1 MKFFKPKFW
10 DKNEISLFSILL
22 FPFTLLIKLLSF
34 FKQSI
39 TKTQKCSI
47 PIICVGNIYL
57 GGTGKTPL
65 CIEIFCILK
74 NLNKNPV
81 FIRKKYISYQD
92 ETNLQ
97 KQVGSIYESKKRIDA
112 LKEAVHNRADVAI
125 LDDGF
130 QDFSINKDLSIV
142 CFNEKQWIGN
152 GFVIPSGPLREEL
165 SALNRA
171 ECVIIN
177 GKKNT
182 NIENR
187 VLEKNKTIKIF
198 YIKYIAQNISE
209 FENEKVIVFAGI
221 GNPNNFFD
229 LLKDNN
235 INVLEEISFPDHHN
249 YSNKELE
256 NLINKAKEK
265 NATLLTTEK
274 DFFRIDENYRTNIKY
289 LKIKTEIE
297 NKKQFIEEIKKVI

>member
-10 DKNEISLFSILL
+10 DRNKISFFSILL
-22 FPFTLLIKLLSF
+22 FPITLLIKLLSF
-34 FKQSI
+34 VKKI
-39 TKTQKCSI
+39 TTRTRKFSI
-47 PIICVGNIYL
+47 PIICVGNVYL

-65 CIEIFCILK
+65 CIEIFIILK

-81 FIRKKYISYQD
+81 FIRKKYSSFQD

-97 KQVGSIYESKKRIDA
+97 KQVGPLYESKKRIDA
-112 LKEAVHNRADVAI
+112 LKKAIHNKADIAI

-130 QDFSINKDLSIV
+130 QDFSIKKDLSIV

-152 GFVIPSGPLREEL
+152 GLVIPSGPLREDL

-171 ECVIIN
+171 NWVVIN

-182 NIENR
+182 NIENEI
-187 VLEKNKTIKIF
+187 LKKYKTIKIF
-198 YIKYIAQNISE
+198 YTKYKAQNINE
-209 FENEKVIVFAGI
+209 FKNEKVVCFAGI
-221 GNPNNFFD
+221 ANPDSFFN

-235 INVLEEISFPDHHN
+235 INILEKISFPDHYN
-249 YSNKELE
+249 YSDNELE
-256 NLINKAKEK
+256 NLVNKAKEN

-274 DFFRIDENYRTNIKY
+274 DFFRIEENHRKNIKH
-289 LKIKTEIE
+289 LKIKVEIE
-297 NKKQFIEEIKKVI
+297 NKKQFIEEINKII

>member
-10 DKNEISLFSILL
+10 DKNEISFFSILL
-22 FPFTLLIKLLSF
+22 FPIALLIKLLSF
-34 FKQSI
+34 FKRSLI
-39 TKTQKCSI
+39 KTHTSSI

-65 CIEIFCILK
+65 CIEIFFFLK

-81 FIRKKYISYQD
+81 FIRKKYNSFQD

-97 KQVGSIYESKKRIDA
+97 KQVGPVYESAKRINA
-112 LKEAVHNRADVAI
+112 LKEAIHNKADVAI

-130 QDFSINKDLSIV
+130 QDFSINKNLSIV

-152 GFVIPSGPLREEL
+152 GLVIPSGPLREDL

-171 ECVIIN
+171 DCVIIN

-182 NIENR
+182 NIENKI
-187 VLEKNKTIKIF
+187 LEKNKTIKIF
-198 YIKYIAQNISE
+198 YTKYRAQNINE
-209 FENEKVIVFAGI
+209 FENKKIIGFAGI
-221 GNPNNFFD
+221 GNPNNFFE
-229 LLKDNN
+229 LLKANN
-235 INVLEEISFPDHHN
+235 INILEEISFPDHHD

-256 NLINKAKEK
+256 SLHNKAREK
-265 NATLLTTEK
+265 NASLLTTEK
-274 DFFRIDENYRTNIKY
+274 DFFRIDENYRKNISQ
-289 LKIKTEIE
+289 LKIKVEIE
-297 NKKQFIEEIKKVI
+297 NKNQFIEEIKKII